1 MKTAFEIYK
10 ECQPEP
16 KKGERLNSPSMWQLL
31 AMQLYAEQALDLA
44 AEEAEVEEAFSNQ
57 YDPNCGVYIVDK
69 QSILKLKEQLK

>member
-44 AEEAEVEEAFSNQ
+44 AEEVTAEIIISKEHPDFDYAK
-57 YDPNCGVYIVDK
+57 VDK